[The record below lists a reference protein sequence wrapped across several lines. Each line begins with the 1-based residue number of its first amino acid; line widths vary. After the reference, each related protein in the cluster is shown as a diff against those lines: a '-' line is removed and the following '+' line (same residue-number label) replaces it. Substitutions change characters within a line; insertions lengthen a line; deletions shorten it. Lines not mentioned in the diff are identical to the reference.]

1 MQPIDIPLLWSACF
15 WAFLRRIFQ
24 NAIVF
29 EFLLCHRPYMEH
41 FASIHPV
48 ISVTHRQGNADFRRL
63 NHPLT
68 DTQGRSRGLNV
79 QLEVFLTRKFFSF
92 SEFVSR
98 LARLRPE
105 GTKSADAR
113 TKVMWTHGAGRVGRR
128 RRPGNECSGWE
139 KEVGMENVS
148 TCRICGLGSQCE
160 SYMCLYSGI
169 VGTSETV
176 LYDSHTSKKLFKAWR
191 VIKFRVKRD
200 HGVYSG
206 QLFTF

>member
-41 FASIHPV
+41 FANIHPV

-113 TKVMWTHGAGRVGRR
+113 TKVMWTHGAGWADGGDLEMNAVGGRR
-128 RRPGNECSGWE
+128 RWGW
-139 KEVGMENVS
+139 KTSPLVVSVG
-148 TCRICGLGSQCE
+148 
-160 SYMCLYSGI
+160 
-169 VGTSETV
+169 
-176 LYDSHTSKKLFKAWR
+176 
-191 VIKFRVKRD
+191 
-200 HGVYSG
+200 
-206 QLFTF
+206 